1 MAASISWNGET
12 VTTANG
18 SSYSAA
24 FTAVA
29 IGTASADRYVVLAV
43 SAGVV
48 SSQSITSVTV
58 NGNAATPLSVI
69 TDTPSTKAH
78 MGLYG
83 IAVPS
88 GTTADIV
95 ITLSASVN
103 RMSVGCWSIYGAQAT
118 PTVYSVSGASG
129 NPYTISGITFPAGSV
144 ALAAASSYDGGTGR
158 LNTWSGLTERY
169 DTSIES
175 GCVITTADGTFAS
188 ALTGQSVTIQPSVST
203 LDTFACALLVF
214 GGPTTTNQTVSI
226 SGTGSVSV
234 AKSIGKSLSASANE
248 AVSIVRQARK
258 TIALTSTESVTFTKS
273 IAKHLDISG
282 LGSLTVAAGLAFTM
296 LVSIAATG
304 TASLL
309 KRAGKIIGVSG
320 TGTVSQGQRGIGKTV
335 SPSATGTLSL
345 RKAISA
351 TRTITATG
359 TATFVKRIGKTVS
372 QAGSGIVSVT
382 LHAGRVVVISITAL
396 GSVSIR
402 RAVSKAIIIP
412 TTGTVT
418 VLKAVGKVIS
428 ASASAVVSFAFDKI
442 IYAPLTG
449 LSSLARKYA
458 GGIGRGGAAA
468 GLSTSGSATLSA
480 RAQGTTING
489 LKTGGGPALPE
500 IQSGGDD
507 I

>member
-43 SAGVV
+43 SAGIV

-88 GTTADIV
+88 GTTAAIV

-169 DTSIES
+169 DKSIES

-188 ALTGQSVTIQPSVST
+188 ALTGQSVTIKPSVST
-203 LDTFACALLVF
+203 LNTFACALLVF
-214 GGPTTTNQTVSI
+214 GGPTTTNLTVSI
-226 SGTGSVSV
+226 SAAGTPSLRKGITKKLSASGTGTASQIKSAGKPLAFAGTGSL
-234 AKSIGKSLSASANE
+234 SI
-248 AVSIVRQARK
+248 I
-258 TIALTSTESVTFTKS
+258 
-273 IAKHLDISG
+273 
-282 LGSLTVAAGLAFTM
+282 AGLAYTV
-296 LVSIAATG
+296 LLSIAATG
-304 TASLL
+304 SASIA
-309 KRAGKIIGVSG
+309 RTIGKIINPSG
-320 TGTVSQGQRGIGKTV
+320 TGTVSQGPRGIGKTV
-335 SPSATGTLSL
+335 SPSGTGTFSV
-345 RKAISA
+345 RKAIA
-351 TRTITATG
+351 TARSFTATG
-359 TATFVKRIGKTVS
+359 TTNVLKSAGKNVSIAASGITTVS
-372 QAGSGIVSVT
+372 RA
-382 LHAGRVVVISITAL
+382 LGRVVMIAITAVGAL
-396 GSVSIR
+396 SIR
-402 RAVSKAIIIP
+402 RAVAKAITIP
-412 TTGTVT
+412 ATGTVT